1 MTPKQAAKI
10 VYKRRDVVMAL
21 KLSQGNITAAAEALG
36 MDEKSLRRRIT
47 NDPQLFALYGA
58 QSQDA
63 EVPEKNQV
71 NTMVRTPDQIPM
83 KMEENRA
90 LAEELMKQDR
100 ELLRSGLLA
109 AGISPATIA
118 KIRSL
123 DGMAR
128 NTAAFLSVSID
139 FTHRLN
145 IFAQASLAEELI
157 YIRENHL
164 RSEKMDPM
172 VKVMWQR
179 AYNEIAEMLGKG
191 HDRALN
197 ATQAMMAIAKG
208 TQGDNPNGGGK
219 PAKPAWQQA
228 KPANAAPAPKTP
240 APA

>member
-1 MTPKQAAKI
+1 MSPKQAAKI
-10 VYKRRDVVMAL
+10 VYKRRDVVLAL
-21 KLSQGNITAAAEALG
+21 KVAKGNITAAAEALG
-36 MDEKSLRRRIT
+36 MDVKSLHRRINT
-47 NDPQLFALYGA
+47 DPQLFALYGS

-63 EVPEKNQV
+63 EVPEANALS
-71 NTMVRTPDQIPM
+71 TMIRSPADIPM
-83 KMEENRA
+83 RQDENRA

-109 AGISPATIA
+109 AGIKEETIR

-123 DGMAR
+123 DGLAR

-145 IFAQASLAEELI
+145 IFSQAALLEEME
-157 YIRENHL
+157 YIRTTHL
-164 RSEKMDPM
+164 RNENMDPM

-179 AYNEIAEMLGKG
+179 AFNEIAEMLGKG

-208 TQGDNPNGGGK
+208 TQGDDPRSSNPN
-219 PAKPAWQQA
+219 AKPAWQRA
-228 KPANAAPAPKTP
+228 KPANAAPTPTAPPP
-240 APA
+240 A